1 MNALEVSATFH
12 GDYAATVDA
21 RGHTIDDTI
30 AAHVAVLDAIR
41 EGNPKAAGAAM
52 RAHLEDTERDI
63 RSALNTRP
71 TDPVSWGSHSG

>member
-1 MNALEVSATFH
+1 MSGPLRRSFYLTRRGH
-12 GDYAATVDA
+12 DA
-21 RGHTIDDTI
+21 RGHTVDDTI

-63 RSALNTRP
+63 RSALNARP
-71 TDPVSWGSHSG
+71 TDPVSWGKVDG